1 MPIYEYLCDDCGNR
15 YERIVMS
22 EAQLIACPK
31 CSSNRRTLQLSVFRA
46 ASKSS
51 APSQKPSS
59 FASHCACTPTTCG
72 CR

>member
-22 EAQLIACPK
+22 ETQPIACPK
-31 CSSNRRTLQLSVFRA
+31 CSSNRHTLQLSVFRA

-51 APSQKPSS
+51 APSAKAPSPAGS
-59 FASHCACTPTTCG
+59 CACTPTSCG
-72 CR
+72 CH